1 MVNPVILVGGVLF
14 ALITYAVLY
23 IRIYNKKK
31 LELIDWFTIS
41 LATFNGLGFS
51 FVLWATNNGMNSL
64 FWSQYIS
71 MLDNQIAV
79 MYLLS
84 SIILGLSSVFGWT
97 ILKSLKSYKFIN
109 EEMAAKS
116 TALKKNIAKIL
127 PSGIC

>member
-71 MLDNQIAV
+71 MLDNQTAV

-84 SIILGLSSVFGWT
+84 SIIL
-97 ILKSLKSYKFIN
+97 SL
-109 EEMAAKS
+109 S
-116 TALKKNIAKIL
+116 TAFD
-127 PSGIC
+127 GRF